1 MFQIIHDRCF
11 LQYAFVDVEQLFK
24 VLLNILWHVQNY
36 KTVIDLFDTCYGWM
50 KHIATVYYMFIPGI
64 AQTKCSGFITVH
76 GHYSLVSKFVKL
88 VNFTVLKN
96 VWIHGKLSNL
106 DKYFCRSLCD
116 SVMYIA
122 VEATLIDTNERC
134 TWLSFCVWCILD

>member
-1 MFQIIHDRCF
+1 MTVAFCNMPLLMLNNYLGFCWTFYDMSKIIKQWLIF
-11 LQYAFVDVEQLFK
+11 L
-24 VLLNILWHVQNY
+24 
-36 KTVIDLFDTCYGWM
+36 TRYGWM

>member
-1 MFQIIHDRCF
+1 MTVAFCNMPLLMLNNYLGFCWTFYDMSKIIKQWLIF
-11 LQYAFVDVEQLFK
+11 L
-24 VLLNILWHVQNY
+24 
-36 KTVIDLFDTCYGWM
+36 TRTCYGWM